1 MAAIQNETH
10 FLCGGT
16 LIHNRF
22 VLTAARCIHGHT
34 NLFVRL
40 GAYNKSE
47 PTFQVKVTAAI
58 IHRSSS
64 IFDFHYN
71 VGLLK
76 LSSRVKYNF
85 YVRPI
90 CIILDTKHKS
100 FIPTTLKAFG
110 WGQNSDN
117 LESDILQT
125 ITLDHYNERVCNRR
139 LNFTMSSEQI
149 CAGAYNGD
157 TCGSDSGGPLSTTLT
172 VNGLPR
178 EAQIGIVS
186 FGLRTC
192 NGPGVYTKVASYVD
206 WIQKRISNF
215 DDSNKP
221 QLAMPQQSP
230 PAMVQDMWLHRDCG
244 GGTMA
249 SILRADIFG
258 HNFRAHGVLI
268 TDRFVITTAR
278 HLSENHDALKV
289 IPIGMGWTYGDHRV
303 DSVFK
308 HTSDIALL
316 KLSRPMRP
324 TDGMKP
330 ICMLSNDQLQR
341 MGEPPLPLSVFD
353 PVSGGHFYLYT
364 RECPW
369 TINADEICVGTPPGI
384 STTFGKAGD
393 ILGKQIIVSK
403 KGRFVLFGIVS
414 YSSDGYHILTNVM
427 KHTGWI
433 ANTVKQNQF

>member
-1 MAAIQNETH
+1 MAAVQNETH
-10 FLCGGT
+10 FVCGGT

-22 VLTAARCIHGHT
+22 VLTAAHCIYGQT
-34 NLFVRL
+34 NLFVGL
-40 GAYNKSE
+40 GAYSKSE

-64 IFDFHYN
+64 TFDFQFD

-76 LSSRVKYNF
+76 LSNRIKYN
-85 YVRPI
+85 
-90 CIILDTKHKS
+90 S
-100 FIPTTLKAFG
+100 FG
-110 WGQNSDN
+110 WGQKSDN

-139 LNFTMSSEQI
+139 MNFTMSSEQI

-157 TCGSDSGGPLSTTLT
+157 TCGGDSGGPLSTTLT

-186 FGLRTC
+186 LGQSTC

-206 WIQKRISNF
+206 WIQKIISNF
-215 DDSNKP
+215 DDSNKT

-230 PAMVQDMWLHRDCG
+230 PTMVKDMWLHSDCG

-278 HLSENHDALKV
+278 HLSENHDAL
-289 IPIGMGWTYGDHRV
+289 W
-303 DSVFK
+303 
-308 HTSDIALL
+308 
-316 KLSRPMRP
+316 
-324 TDGMKP
+324 
-330 ICMLSNDQLQR
+330 
-341 MGEPPLPLSVFD
+341 
-353 PVSGGHFYLYT
+353 
-364 RECPW
+364 
-369 TINADEICVGTPPGI
+369 
-384 STTFGKAGD
+384 
-393 ILGKQIIVSK
+393 
-403 KGRFVLFGIVS
+403 LFGV
-414 YSSDGYHILTNVM
+414 GATGRQEQ
-427 KHTGWI
+427 KHQQ
-433 ANTVKQNQF
+433 KHQQRHQHPKHRQENQEQERQE